1 MHPSDHPQFTPN
13 STSGQGQASILL
25 RDDLIGFVARAAAV
39 TLMIALVVMTAF
51 ALRANGL
58 WIASLSSNFL
68 IVVGLVVWQTNML
81 GLFFSEYPKGN
92 DHALLRL
99 ALATFCRTGLPL
111 LVVFVGLDYAST
123 PTAIG
128 YIAVVYCV
136 GFFGSLVLEVFRLE
150 TALPQP
156 TGQG

>member
-81 GLFFSEYPKGN
+81 GLFFSEY
-92 DHALLRL
+92 
-99 ALATFCRTGLPL
+99 
-111 LVVFVGLDYAST
+111 
-123 PTAIG
+123 